1 MKKIFSSVY
10 LLLPVLLF
18 ITCDKQPSLQSY
30 FVEKLED
37 PSFLIV
43 NIPFQLENIFSE
55 NLTQEELKAV
65 SNIGKLNLLVYRPKE
80 NQVQLLKKELK
91 TVEQLLENKRY
102 QNLMEFKAFDK
113 GQGSFLFEG
122 ETDQIEEGIVFVSI
136 PGSGFG
142 LLRIL
147 GSDINPLVLSKLI
160 KKIDLSLLEK
170 EITATRSGLSSLL

>member
-1 MKKIFSSVY
+1 MKKKFLLVY

-65 SNIGKLNLLVYRPKE
+65 WNIGKRNR
-80 NQVQLLKKELK
+80 
-91 TVEQLLENKRY
+91 
-102 QNLMEFKAFDK
+102 
-113 GQGSFLFEG
+113 
-122 ETDQIEEGIVFVSI
+122 
-136 PGSGFG
+136 
-142 LLRIL
+142 
-147 GSDINPLVLSKLI
+147 
-160 KKIDLSLLEK
+160 
-170 EITATRSGLSSLL
+170 